1 MTIMTRRQG
10 LIGALIGLVG
20 CTYHPAVPDRFQACQ
35 VATDCPQAGDQCV
48 PLPERGPS
56 VSVCCHD
63 CTADAAA
70 GDAAG
75 PDRAAHDA
83 AVADLATDA
92 ADARPGPD
100 LAADAPADAPPA
112 PAPCP
117 DGRGG
122 PPLVRSG
129 DVCIDATEVTNAQY
143 AVFWTAR
150 AAGRDV
156 EGQIPACAWNLS
168 FTPDTAAA
176 PWPFRPG
183 TERRPVVNVDWCD
196 AYAFCQWAGKR
207 LCGSRQPATALRGW
221 EQAGDP
227 MLSQWSYACTSAGTR
242 RFPYG
247 EVYDPGAC
255 NTAKRVESPSIVLD
269 VGSMPA
275 CRTPAGVYDLSGN
288 VEEWVDACAGSAGA
302 MDRCGVQGLSAFED
316 PAAPVDFS
324 CKGSGYGDVRS
335 APYELRGF
343 RCCAP

>member
-1 MTIMTRRQG
+1 MILTRCR
-10 LIGALIGLVG
+10 ALIPAVLGLLS
-20 CTYHPAVPDRFQACQ
+20 CTYHPALPDRFQACQ
-35 VATDCPQAGDQCV
+35 VAADCPHAEDQCV
-48 PLPERGPS
+48 PLSDRSPS

-63 CTADAAA
+63 CTAPAAAARPDAAA
-70 GDAAG
+70 LDTALADAA
-75 PDRAAHDA
+75 RDA
-83 AVADLATDA
+83 AIAEGSAPDLAT
-92 ADARPGPD
+92 PD
-100 LAADAPADAPPA
+100 SPTAL
-112 PAPCP
+112 APCP
-117 DGRGG
+117 EGRGG
-122 PPLVRSG
+122 PPLVRTG
-129 DVCIDATEVTNAQY
+129 DLCIDATEVTNAQY

-156 EGQIPACAWNLS
+156 DGQIPACAWNMT

-176 PWPFRPG
+176 PWPFRAG

-207 LCGSRQPATALRGW
+207 LCGSRQAASPLRGW

-227 MLSQWSYACTSAGTR
+227 MLSQWSYACTSGGMH

-247 EVYDPGAC
+247 EVYEPDRC
-255 NTAKRVESPSIVLD
+255 NTARPVESPSIVLE
-269 VGSMPA
+269 VGSLPG

-302 MDRCGVQGLSAFED
+302 VDRCGVQGQSAFED
-316 PAAPVDFS
+316 PASPVDFS

-335 APYELRGF
+335 AQYELRGF